1 MYPGSG
7 DKSRT
12 NDRSPASDGAGSSVI
27 ALCDAGNVSGL
38 ATCAVELPSEPP
50 EWIHLM
56 PLGAVKARDGRRFTN
71 ADAQAVVRASLERSQ
86 TLVIDYE
93 HQTDLAEKNGQPAPA
108 AGWIN
113 ELAVRADGIWG
124 RVEWTE
130 KAANHIRAREY
141 RFISPTFT
149 HTKKAPFNVGI
160 LLRAAL
166 TNNPALELTAL
177 ATIKEGDPEMDF
189 LKALAAA
196 LGLNVDATEDQIL
209 AALAENLAALTTATA
224 LAAAVRTTLDV
235 AEDADET
242 AIAAAI
248 DALKQ
253 SVATA
258 SANGGV
264 PDPAKY
270 VPADQVKVLTD
281 QIATLTASVTE
292 DKATATVEQAMKDGK
307 LPPAL
312 KDWGLDYAKR
322 DLSGFTAYCAANPVL
337 VKPGSDVPNIVPE
350 TKDGELSVDDK
361 AVCAQLGV
369 NEEQFL
375 ATRKKELEASA

>member
-7 DKSRT
+7 DKSRA
-12 NDRSPASDGAGSSVI
+12 SQVPASKDVGASVI
-27 ALCDAGNVSGL
+27 AMCDASDATNL
-38 ATCAVELPSEPP
+38 ATCAVELPAEPP

-71 ADAQAVVRASLERSQ
+71 ADVEAVVRNSIERSQ

-113 ELAVRADGIWG
+113 ELAVRKDGIWG

-130 KAANHIRAREY
+130 KAAAHIRAREY

-149 HTKKAPFNVGI
+149 HSKKAPHNVGVI
-160 LLRAAL
+160 LRAAL

-177 ATIKEGDPEMDF
+177 ATNKDGDPEMDEF
-189 LKALAAA
+189 LKALAKL
-196 LGLNVDATEDQIL
+196 LGLGENATSEEIL
-209 AALAENLAALTTATA
+209 AAFTGKIDTLATLTALTTTVRTA
-224 LAAAVRTTLDV
+224 LDV
-235 AEDADET
+235 DKDADEK
-242 AIAAAI
+242 AIASAI

-258 SANGGV
+258 SAGNA
-264 PDPAKY
+264 PDPAKF
-270 VPADQVKVLTD
+270 VPVDQVKALTE
-281 QIATLTASVTE
+281 QIAALSATVTE
-292 DKATATVEQAMKDGK
+292 DKATATVEQAMQDGK

-312 KDWGLDYAKR
+312 KDWGHEYAKR
-322 DLSGFTAYCAANPVL
+322 DLKGFTAYCAANPVL
-337 VKPGSDVPNIVPE
+337 VKPGSDVPKILPD
-350 TKDGELSVDDK
+350 TKEGELSAEDK
-361 AVCAQLGV
+361 AMCSQLGV
-369 NEEQFL
+369 SEEKFL
-375 ATRKKELEASA
+375 ETRKKEVEASA